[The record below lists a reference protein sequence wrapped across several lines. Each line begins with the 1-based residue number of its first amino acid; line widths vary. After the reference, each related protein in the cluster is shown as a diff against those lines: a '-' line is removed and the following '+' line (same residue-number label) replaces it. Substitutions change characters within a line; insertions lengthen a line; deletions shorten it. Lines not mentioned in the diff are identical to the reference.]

1 MKALGGGGGSYSK
14 TSHKAVAKPAEKPK
28 AKPKTLSH
36 SQLQAQWEQNGRDAD
51 GKLIKHVVDTSKIWT
66 KADIER
72 ARAAK
77 EKAEEEARQLKNPKP
92 VPAGSI
98 EDEVI
103 IVSGRSAQEVAKER
117 MAGLALDLEPQSS
130 GDGDNGAGASSD
142 VPDAGR
148 LRAQL
153 DELAVLEAMFVD
165 DYRLVS
171 DATGVDA
178 LRSALEGLEADGT
191 AANALAVVASH
202 PLLEFALQINVDE
215 PEEAARAR
223 AAKANSQEAKDEETS
238 ETSAPR
244 FLVASI
250 LLRVRLPAAYPTP
263 GSPPLLYVEDAMVTE
278 AGAELGA
285 DKVLTSCAVL
295 DEGALTTDMRLQA
308 EASLPD
314 PCVWDMTNWMTEHA
328 FDYIT
333 TTWL

>member
-117 MAGLALDLEPQSS
+117 MAGLL
-130 GDGDNGAGASSD
+130 
-142 VPDAGR
+142 
-148 LRAQL
+148 
-153 DELAVLEAMFVD
+153 
-165 DYRLVS
+165 LVV
-171 DATGVDA
+171 ARTT
-178 LRSALEGLEADGT
+178 GT
-191 AANALAVVASH
+191 AAGRSAAGHAAGVG
-202 PLLEFALQINVDE
+202 
-215 PEEAARAR
+215 EEARR
-223 AAKANSQEAKDEETS
+223 SVRVHSGNS
-238 ETSAPR
+238 
-244 FLVASI
+244 
-250 LLRVRLPAAYPTP
+250 
-263 GSPPLLYVEDAMVTE
+263 
-278 AGAELGA
+278 
-285 DKVLTSCAVL
+285 
-295 DEGALTTDMRLQA
+295 
-308 EASLPD
+308 
-314 PCVWDMTNWMTEHA
+314 
-328 FDYIT
+328 
-333 TTWL
+333 